1 MSRIIVAS
9 TRDDEHA
16 TAGILSPK
24 RAPVLASWDT
34 VEVDDHL
41 QVVVPSPRNGILQIL
56 QLPLDVRLPGANLK
70 RPVPYRDPD
79 VVQASDGQLPD
90 SIATRTCH
98 VPGTR
103 DIREVFLCYP
113 GVPVVLENGSS
124 RCRVLVLTERPL
136 INNIIIAGVVE
147 KARSNPWLPIK

>member
-56 QLPLDVRLPGANLK
+56 QLPLDVWLLGANLK

-79 VVQASDGQLPD
+79 VVQASDGQPPD
-90 SIATRTCH
+90 VLTRTCD

-103 DIREVFLCYP
+103 DIREVLLRYP

-124 RCRVLVLTERPL
+124 RCCVLVLTERPL

>member
-1 MSRIIVAS
+1 MSRVIVAS
-9 TRDDEHA
+9 TRDNEHVTA
-16 TAGILSPK
+16 TILSP
-24 RAPVLASWDT
+24 RAPVLASRHT

-41 QVVVPSPRNGILQIL
+41 QVVVSSPRNGILQIL

-79 VVQASDGQLPD
+79 VVQASDGQPPD
-90 SIATRTCH
+90 VLTRTCD

-103 DIREVFLCYP
+103 DIREVLLRYP

-124 RCRVLVLTERPL
+124 RCCVLVLTERPL
-136 INNIIIAGVVE
+136 INDGIVAGVVE
-147 KARSNPWLPIK
+147 KARSNPWLPIE